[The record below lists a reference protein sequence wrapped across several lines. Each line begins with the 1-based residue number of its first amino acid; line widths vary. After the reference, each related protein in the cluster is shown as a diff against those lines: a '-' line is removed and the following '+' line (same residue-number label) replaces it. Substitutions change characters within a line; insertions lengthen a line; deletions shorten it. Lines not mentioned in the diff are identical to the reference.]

1 MKSSA
6 SASSVEERY
15 EPNGALRLRRLNLP
29 IALRVALSA
38 AIMGLLVVI
47 VGSFSLPNPNMIL
60 IAGLVVCS
68 AIFGIPG
75 GVVSAAAMMG
85 YTVYFFSTDHSL
97 VSFTPQNFMKVAV
110 TAIGV
115 AVVGVF
121 VCALK
126 GAEDR
131 ALTDATA
138 MAALL
143 REDNLL
149 LQEASLSD
157 VLTGLRNRLALRRD
171 YSGYAEGGASLHV
184 MMMDLDDFK
193 GINDAYG
200 HETGDLVLKG
210 VGSVLLNTFGP
221 ERSYRYGGDEFLVI
235 ASGWSD
241 DEFDAACEKIRGQME
256 SLSIGADGK
265 PVLFSGGYVCGV
277 PRLQSDLRLMMRQA
291 DDNLYKAKSKGKN
304 MVVGSEYDRAIA
316 QTLAGDGRS
325 VRLGDRPDDPERA
338 FTRSARRVQS

>member
-1 MKSSA
+1 MKNNA
-6 SASSVEERY
+6 SASPVEERY

-38 AIMGLLVVI
+38 VIMGLLVVI

-68 AIFGIPG
+68 AIFGVPG
-75 GVVSAAAMMG
+75 GIVSAVAMMG

-115 AVVGVF
+115 AVVGIF
-121 VCALK
+121 VCVLK
-126 GAEDR
+126 SDEDR
-131 ALTDATA
+131 ALADATA

-157 VLTGLRNRLALRRD
+157 VLTGLRNRFALRRD
-171 YSGYAEGGASLHV
+171 YSGYAESGASLHV
-184 MMMDLDDFK
+184 MMVDLDNFK

-200 HETGDLVLKG
+200 HETGDLVLKD
-210 VGSVLLNTFGP
+210 VGTVLLGTFGP
-221 ERSYRYGGDEFLVI
+221 ECSYRYGGDEFLVI
-235 ASGWSD
+235 VSDWTD

-256 SLSIGADGK
+256 SLSLGADGK
-265 PVLFSGGYVCGV
+265 PVLFSGGYACGV

-291 DDNLYKAKSKGKN
+291 DDNLYKAKREGRD
-304 MVVGSEYDRAIA
+304 MVVGSKFDRATA
-316 QTLAGDGRS
+316 QTLVGEGRS
-325 VRLGDRPDDPERA
+325 VRFGDHA
-338 FTRSARRVQS
+338 